1 MHGCSKPGL
10 IALVAVTSL
19 LAGCATGPS
28 SVACAPVATY
38 PQDFLDRAADELE
51 HLPSGS
57 AVEEMLADF
66 SVMRAQ
72 ARACANTAPT
82 GR

>member
-1 MHGCSKPGL
+1 MIAPIFLTGC
-10 IALVAVTSL
+10 V
-19 LAGCATGPS
+19 TGPS
-28 SVACAPVATY
+28 SVACVPVATY
-38 PQDFLDRAADELE
+38 SQDFLDRAAGELE
-51 HLPSGS
+51 HLPSSS

-72 ARACANTAPT
+72 ARACANAAPA